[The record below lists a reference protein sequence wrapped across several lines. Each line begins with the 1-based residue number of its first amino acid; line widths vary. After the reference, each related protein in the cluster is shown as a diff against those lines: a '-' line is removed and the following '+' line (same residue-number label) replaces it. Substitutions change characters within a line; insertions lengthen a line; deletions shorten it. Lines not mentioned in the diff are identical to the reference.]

1 MVGEKEVQV
10 PQNQP
15 RIIEL
20 NIKFSRISWT
30 SLKAK
35 SSIKGASMKNLKS
48 SKIGKKTQEQVKS
61 KKMKT
66 SDFIRLLEK
75 SAGMGPRAGCA

>member
-1 MVGEKEVQV
+1 
-10 PQNQP
+10 
-15 RIIEL
+15 
-20 NIKFSRISWT
+20 
-30 SLKAK
+30 
-35 SSIKGASMKNLKS
+35 MKNLKS